1 MRGPRLKA
9 FRTLKNNLG
18 VALRGL
24 GAMPT
29 ERAMNLVQH
38 AYDADAAA
46 RERED
51 AERKEEAL
59 AGVYAAAGTE
69 VVAAKGDDSDGDAEE
84 PPRGVFGALA
94 RFAFARRRAKDA
106 NG

>member
-1 MRGPRLKA
+1 
-9 FRTLKNNLG
+9 
-18 VALRGL
+18 
-24 GAMPT
+24 
-29 ERAMNLVQH
+29 
-38 AYDADAAA
+38 
-46 RERED
+46 
-51 AERKEEAL
+51 L

-94 RFAFARRRAKDA
+94 RFAFAPRRAKDA